1 LKRQENEPEAILPY
15 RLTANRCR
23 PQDVPL
29 REDDI
34 EATLMKNHDDASLSS
49 SKKAPAK
56 GALVST
62 EYPADTDERS

>member
-1 LKRQENEPEAILPY
+1 MSPP
-15 RLTANRCR
+15 
-23 PQDVPL
+23 DVPL

-62 EYPADTDERS
+62 EYPAGTDERS